1 MSAVDVVQEIV
12 EITVDSGA
20 VKSVLPIRKKGVT
33 RTEARKTVRLAAA
46 SGSQVRVAGDARLEF
61 VQDGKKR
68 NMKFLDADVRRPL
81 ASVIANVG
89 EGNIV
94 VFELQESY
102 IENTSIGQKRND
114 VFVAQL
120 DAQAD
125 SRTTKNVSFDE
136 TQRELTSGQREPE
149 CRRNSGTL

>member
-1 MSAVDVVQEIV
+1 M
-12 EITVDSGA
+12 
-20 VKSVLPIRKKGVT
+20 
-33 RTEARKTVRLAAA
+33 RLAAA

-68 NMKFLDADVRRPL
+68 NMKFLDADVRSPL
-81 ASVIANVG
+81 ASVIANVD

-102 IENTSIGQKRND
+102 IENTSIGQRRNG

-125 SRTTKNVSFDE
+125 SRTTKKVSFDE
-136 TQRELTSGQREPE
+136 TQRERQVASVSQNVEEIRERCE
-149 CRRNSGTL
+149 TKTE